1 MRDPFRAARG
11 FTLTELVVVIIV
23 ATILAAF
30 AAAKINTQNF
40 DAQGFA
46 DQATAMIRYA
56 QKIAIAQRRTVAVV
70 VSASQ
75 IKLCYTDAVC
85 SGGPVL
91 DPISP
96 TSSSQQFILN
106 AKSGVSV
113 TGPASFTFNAL
124 GQPSGAVTVTV
135 TGDVSPRV
143 IRVESETGYVH

>member
-56 QKIAIAQRRTVAVV
+56 QKIAIGQRRTVAVV

-75 IKLCYTDAVC
+75 IKLCYTDAEC
-85 SGGPVL
+85 SGGQVL
-91 DPISP
+91 DP
-96 TSSSQQFILN
+96 TGNSQFTLS

-113 TGPASFTFNAL
+113 SGPASFTFNAL
-124 GQPSGAVTVTV
+124 GQPSAAAMVTV

-143 IRVESETGYVH
+143 ITVESETGYVH